1 MALSIKDAETER
13 LARQVARETDESLT
27 EAIRRSLKERLQRL
41 RPRNH
46 ARLTREK
53 LNDIF
58 RRIDALP
65 NVDARTENEILDYD
79 EHGLPR

>member
-1 MALSIKDAETER
+1 MALSIKDTETER

-41 RPRNH
+41 RRRSH
-46 ARLTREK
+46 ARVTREK

-65 NVDARTENEILDYD
+65 NLDTRTEDEILGYD